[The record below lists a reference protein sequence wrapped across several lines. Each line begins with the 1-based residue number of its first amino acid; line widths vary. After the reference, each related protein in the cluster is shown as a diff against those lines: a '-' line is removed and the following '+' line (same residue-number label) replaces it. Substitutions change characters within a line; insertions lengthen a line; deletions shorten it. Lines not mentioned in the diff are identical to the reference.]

1 MYIFLPKPIPT
12 HKHIASNWITIIDDE
27 RIIHGKRYKR
37 IIYIYIYIYLYIFV
51 CCKREG
57 IRMVKPFL
65 ILTFRCCLT

>member
-1 MYIFLPKPIPT
+1 MHIFLPKPIPI
-12 HKHIASNWITIIDDE
+12 HSKQLDSIIDDE

-37 IIYIYIYIYLYIFV
+37 IMHIYIYIYIFV

-65 ILTFRCCLT
+65 